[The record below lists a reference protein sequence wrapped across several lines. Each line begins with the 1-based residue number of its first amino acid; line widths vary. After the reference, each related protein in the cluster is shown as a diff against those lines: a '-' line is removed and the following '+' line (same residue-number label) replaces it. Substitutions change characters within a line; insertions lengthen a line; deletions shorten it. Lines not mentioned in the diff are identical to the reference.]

1 MANEKARNPQNT
13 LEIQMGGRSNKLG
26 KSGGR
31 RSKNVVICVGGGG
44 MDFFW
49 NNLSCNCIIY
59 F

>member
-31 RSKNVVICVGGGG
+31 RSKNVVICVGGGVWIFSG
-44 MDFFW
+44 
-49 NNLSCNCIIY
+49 ITYHVIV
-59 F
+59 